1 MTDSDENS
9 AKIVLDWF
17 KDNNWCDENLSLE
30 DFMNEGKRCYG
41 CHGNRELHWSPD
53 CDMMKCCID
62 KKGLEFCYECDEFVC
77 DVLSKHSKKNERY
90 LDGLNR
96 LKECRNQKKKV
107 KL

>member
-1 MTDSDENS
+1 
-9 AKIVLDWF
+9 
-17 KDNNWCDENLSLE
+17 
-30 DFMNEGKRCYG
+30 
-41 CHGNRELHWSPD
+41 
-53 CDMMKCCID
+53 MMKCCID